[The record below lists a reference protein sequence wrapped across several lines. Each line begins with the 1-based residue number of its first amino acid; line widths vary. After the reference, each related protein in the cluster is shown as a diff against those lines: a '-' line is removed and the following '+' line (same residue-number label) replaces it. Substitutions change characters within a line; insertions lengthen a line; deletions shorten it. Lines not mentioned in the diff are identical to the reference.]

1 MTGAELINRGSC
13 GGDSGSLGSN
23 LSGGCLHIL
32 KAAASIWAISPS
44 TDLDPTEDWSVL
56 SFWQTLQAQGK
67 LVVLKGVTTFEENG
81 SDDAIET
88 EEDDTQEVTNEGK
101 YTFLATFKKGLFN
114 NRVLHSLKGFG
125 GWKFIIVDKA
135 GSILMTQ
142 NTAGYGRGFN
152 VGMIQPAKLTFPT
165 TTTSLKE
172 GLRFQLLDR
181 FELDENYV
189 LIDKNNLSFD
199 PRVVD
204 GVTEVKL
211 TYVNAP
217 SDSDT
222 TVRVSAVRAQDQKTA
237 IEDLEFGDFLLQVDG
252 TTQNPSGDS
261 AVAGFPEQYDLT
273 GITALSTGEVA
284 VLQIYDNANNRAIVN
299 KNGNLYKS
307 VSISATVVA

>member
-1 MTGAELINRGSC
+1 MTGTELINRGSC

-44 TDLDPTEDWSVL
+44 TDLDPSEDWSVL
-56 SFWQTLQAQGK
+56 SYWQTLQAQGK
-67 LVVLKGVTTFEENG
+67 LVVLKGVTSFEENG

-142 NTAGYGRGFN
+142 NSTGFGRGFN

-211 TYVNAP
+211 SFVNAP
-217 SDSDT
+217 SNTDT
-222 TVRVSAVRAQDQKTA
+222 SVRVSAVRSQDNKTA
-237 IEDLEFGDFLLQVDG
+237 IEDLEFGDFLFVNG
-252 TTQNPSGDS
+252 ISTTNPSADA
-261 AVAGFPEQYDLT
+261 AVAGEPSQYDLT
-273 GITALSTGEVA
+273 GITALATSDSVT
-284 VLQIYDNANNRAIVN
+284 LRIYDNANNRAIVN

-307 VSISATVVA
+307 ATIAATVVA